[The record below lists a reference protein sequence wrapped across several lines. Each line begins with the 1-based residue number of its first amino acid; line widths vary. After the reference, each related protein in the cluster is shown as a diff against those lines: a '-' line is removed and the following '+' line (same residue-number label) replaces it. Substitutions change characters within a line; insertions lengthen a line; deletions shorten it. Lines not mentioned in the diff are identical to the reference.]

1 MDAIDAIKTRI
12 STRAFLDTPISQA
25 EVEEILDIARFSP
38 SSSNL
43 QPWGTV
49 VLAGDSRK
57 AATDLALNTL
67 MKNPAGEADEFPVY
81 PENLPQKY
89 QDRRAGVGKAMY
101 ELMGIERQDEAARQA
116 WAVDNFNFYGAPVA
130 IFFTIDRVHGRNQW
144 ASLGMFMQTVCLV
157 AHAKG
162 YGTCMQE
169 IWAMVRNSLHSH
181 LQLDDKEVIYAGLAL
196 GHPDKSKAVNNLRTE
211 REAVSGFSQFIGF

>member
-1 MDAIDAIKTRI
+1 MDTIDAIKTRI

-89 QDRRAGVGKAMY
+89 QDRSAGVGKAMY

-181 LQLDDKEVIYAGLAL
+181 LQLDDKDVIYAGLAL
-196 GHPDKSKAVNNLRTE
+196 GHPDKSKAVNSLRTE
-211 REAVSGFSQFIGF
+211 REAVSSFSQFIGF